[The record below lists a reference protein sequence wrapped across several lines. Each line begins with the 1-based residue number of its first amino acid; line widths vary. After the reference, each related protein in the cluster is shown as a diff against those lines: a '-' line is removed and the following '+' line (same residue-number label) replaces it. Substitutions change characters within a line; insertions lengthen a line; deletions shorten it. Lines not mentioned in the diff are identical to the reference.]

1 MARPPRITPPFETE
15 IDRIDVH
22 GNGRGYTPWGR
33 EIDLRTA
40 VPGSRVLVQVA
51 GKKKG
56 RMIGRRLAVLRPAP
70 DAVQPPCPV
79 FGRCGGC
86 RLQEVSPERQ
96 RALRDDAVQALFPDV
111 VDRRPPAH
119 GGSAWGYR
127 NRVEM
132 TFGPQR
138 FLSDEEHRAGASPD
152 QPTLGFH
159 APERHDRL
167 VEAQGCAII
176 HEDLRRIA
184 EAVATFAFATPGAP
198 PWNTRTHTGF
208 WRHLMLR
215 RGEATG
221 EVLVAIFTTSQHVFS
236 PRIEALANLLRD
248 LSLRESVVVGVEWV
262 HNDGVADVAQGE
274 TAAVY
279 GSATLREVLAG
290 VEFTLGRRTFFQTNT
305 AGAAALVATVG
316 EALGVG
322 GTLLDLYGG
331 VGTFALTLRRAYDT
345 VIGVEIVAA
354 AVEDARRTAQANGI
368 DATFTAAAVEDV
380 LDALQTQRAQATG
393 ALRILVDPPRAGLHP
408 KVTAWLADVDADV
421 LVYVACHAPSLAR
434 DRVVLEAGGWRL
446 VSIQTVDLFP
456 HTGHVETVGRF
467 ERVAR

>member
-15 IDRIDVH
+15 IDTIDIAGH
-22 GNGRGYTPWGR
+22 GRGRTPWGR
-33 EIDLRTA
+33 EIDLRIA
-40 VPGSRVLVQVA
+40 IPGSRVLVQVA

-56 RMIGRRLAVLRPAP
+56 RMLGRRLAVVRPSP
-70 DAVQPPCPV
+70 DAVAPRCPV

-86 RLQEVSPERQ
+86 RLQEIPPERQ
-96 RALRDDAVQALFPDV
+96 RALRDEAVQALFPEV
-111 VDRRPPAH
+111 ALRLAPVAA
-119 GGSAWGYR
+119 GQAWGYR

-138 FLSDEEHRAGASPD
+138 FLSDAQHRAGETSD
-152 QPTLGFH
+152 VPTLGFH

-167 VEAQGCAII
+167 VEAQACALI
-176 HEDLRRIA
+176 HEDLQRIA
-184 EAVATFAFATPGAP
+184 DAVATAAFADDDAK

-221 EVLVAIFTTSQHVFS
+221 EILVVLFTTSD
-236 PRIEALANLLRD
+236 PALGARIPALAEALRAIPLQDSRI
-248 LSLRESVVVGVEWV
+248 VGVEWV

-274 TAAVY
+274 TVAVY
-279 GSATLREVLAG
+279 GSSTLTEVLGG
-290 VEFTLGRRTFFQTNT
+290 VRFQLGRRTFFQTNT
-305 AGAAALVATVG
+305 AGAQALVQTVAD
-316 EALGVG
+316 ALGRG

-331 VGTFALTLRRAYDT
+331 VGTFALTLRGRFDR

-354 AVEDARRTAQANGI
+354 AVEDARRTAQDNGI

-380 LDALQTQRAQATG
+380 LDALQRQRSETQG
-393 ALRILVDPPRAGLHP
+393 PLRILVDPPRAGLHP
-408 KVTAWLADVDADV
+408 RVSSWLAGVDADV

-434 DRVVLEAGGWRL
+434 DRATLEAGGWRL
-446 VSIQTVDLFP
+446 VSVQTVDLFP

-467 ERVAR
+467 ERVRQ